1 MPVARVVMST
11 SLSSRPSPR
20 VYGAPWR
27 LHSGK
32 GLSPRSGRFGVDD
45 GDGAAGYAGR
55 LVVLVRYVDLPRLA
69 HAPQVSRDAECH
81 RPLRRELRE
90 LRTEVARDA
99 FVVPYRVFQ
108 VQTLYFLAAPTD
120 PRILAHRPGR
130 ERLQGLLH
138 REVHHLDAVL
148 NHDVAPHDAETVPLE
163 ERTGRD

>member
-55 LVVLVRYVDLPRLA
+55 LAVLVRYVDLPRLA
-69 HAPQVSRDAECH
+69 RAPQVSRDVECH

-108 VQTLYFLAAPTD
+108 VQTLYFLAAPTN

-130 ERLQGLLH
+130 TATGSSPSRSSPSRRRVEPRRCAARRGN
-138 REVHHLDAVL
+138 RA
-148 NHDVAPHDAETVPLE
+148 AR
-163 ERTGRD
+163 RT